1 MIERLMKTTT
11 GNPSK
16 EGPGDQGIEYS
27 DYYSEDD
34 VLQDIVANKIPVNA
48 AETTNPDRFI
58 RQTLNATSYRCNNQ
72 IQPCYQ
78 AARNRDFS
86 QADYPINSF
95 NGFQQYPTVERR
107 ATLSRNTRHRGTDDS
122 SLYYDPSYMPL
133 DDRIENSPYAFSTM
147 VPEWVP
153 GTSGLNDNFMVPELR
168 NNFDAADPNLS
179 SEEMQRAVAVPP
191 NADQLDFLGRNSKP
205 LDVVDPLTVL
215 QSPNTVAEVPQ
226 SSHKLTAFELQNLNN
241 YHRGTSLQRL
251 NNIDQNVYSQPQ
263 LGAIPTVDEGIGH
276 FESKDYNFLPV
287 QDYNNNPPAVNVPN
301 AMNQPLGKVL
311 QSLGINVHVDSPA
324 SNKENSISPTYRNN
338 GMDDA
343 NDASLSHFETHD
355 RPVDHDPTNCDKDD
369 TRQTNDRNGN
379 TNLRG
384 SQRRRHLAKKGSQ
397 SSNLFSLLEGE
408 GNSNSSDT
416 VHDTKEIASQVLD
429 TIMEE
434 LQELKL
440 DGSKN
445 DKKEGLPCRLSGSW
459 STAQAGVKLNMKV
472 VNHNIIVTFSD
483 IASPR
488 YHESLLNGT
497 WNVSGHA
504 PLKRGSPFTLTATD
518 NTTNSM
524 AVFIGACKVCQGID
538 TIAGVWS
545 IARSPKDCRDFQVA
559 TSVFNDIFRKSKLSS
574 LKETKNSK
582 NATAEQ
588 KKKRS

>member
-16 EGPGDQGIEYS
+16 EDSGDQGVEYS

-34 VLQDIVANKIPVNA
+34 VLQDIVANKIPVNV

-58 RQTLNATSYRCNNQ
+58 RQTLNATSYQCRNQ

-78 AARNRDFS
+78 AARSRDFR
-86 QADYPINSF
+86 QADYPTNSF

-107 ATLSRNTRHRGTDDS
+107 ATLNRNSRLHGTDDS
-122 SLYYDPSYMPL
+122 SLYYDPSYMSL

-153 GTSGLNDNFMVPELR
+153 GVPGLNDNIMVPELR
-168 NNFDAADPNLS
+168 NNFDASDPNLL
-179 SEEMQRAVAVPP
+179 SEEIQRAVVIPP
-191 NADQLDFLGRNSKP
+191 NADQYNFLDRNSKP
-205 LDVVDPLTVL
+205 LDVVDPPAVL
-215 QSPNTVAEVPQ
+215 QSPNIVAEVPQ
-226 SSHKLTAFELQNLNN
+226 LSHKLTTFELQNLNN
-241 YHRGTSLQRL
+241 YHRGTSLQHL

-263 LGAIPTVDEGIGH
+263 LGEIPTVDESIGH
-276 FESKDYNFLPV
+276 FQSKDYNFLPV
-287 QDYNNNPPAVNVPN
+287 QDNNNLPAVNVPN

-311 QSLGINVHVDSPA
+311 QSLGINVHIDSPV
-324 SNKENSISPTYRNN
+324 SSIENSVSPTYQNN
-338 GMDDA
+338 GVDDA
-343 NDASLSHFETHD
+343 NDAFLLHSEIHD
-355 RPVDHDPTNCDKDD
+355 QPVDHDLTNCDKDD
-369 TRQTNDRNGN
+369 TQQANYKNGN
-379 TNLRG
+379 AKLQGN
-384 SQRRRHLAKKGSQ
+384 QRRRHLAKKGSQ

-416 VHDTKEIASQVLD
+416 VHDTKEIANQVLD

-434 LQELKL
+434 LQDLKL
-440 DGSKN
+440 DSSKN

-483 IASPR
+483 MAPPR
-488 YHESLLNGT
+488 FHESLLNGT

-504 PLKRGSPFTLTATD
+504 PFKLGSPFTLTATD
-518 NTTNSM
+518 NTTNTM

-582 NATAEQ
+582 NATTEL